1 MHPCWDGLWRG
12 GPKGLVGASKYWMA
26 FGGVVQR
33 ALLVHPSIGWPLEG
47 WSKGLGSCIQ
57 VLDGLWGGDPKDH
70 DSASKYWMALG
81 LMDQRRGFEASKYWI
96 AHPRQPRP
104 TQGNPSP
111 PKATQAHPRQPKP
124 TRGDP
129 SQPKATQANT
139 YMITQ
144 YDNFSINI
152 EVYPTVSKAKY
163 PEIQDEYV
171 QNTSCTPSTMGST
184 SIVAVC
190 SGRITRSSLT
200 R

>member
-129 SQPKATQANT
+129 SQPKATQAHPRQPKP
-139 YMITQ
+139 TQ
-144 YDNFSINI
+144 GNPSPPKATQAHPRQPK
-152 EVYPTVSKAKY
+152 PTQGNPSPPKA
-163 PEIQDEYV
+163 
-171 QNTSCTPSTMGST
+171 
-184 SIVAVC
+184 
-190 SGRITRSSLT
+190 TRAWA
-200 R
+200 